1 MFNRYNIEN
10 LKRAINDPSLIADEL
25 FRPVQPFK
33 RFGMYGLPLM
43 ASETVHRHFVS
54 GQEPTSIWDRE
65 WDLLIVLDA
74 CRAGWLSAVSAE
86 YQILSEVGSIYS
98 VGSHSAE
105 WINNTFSERYEEQ
118 IQNCTYVTA
127 NHHSKWMNPD
137 RFARFEDVT
146 NYEADGKPLP
156 APPAHVVSDQAIRVG
171 RNMNWDKMIVHYMQP
186 HIPFI
191 RHTGDNYKKIFSQ
204 VDGSRRNK
212 HDDHSVDIYEFDL
225 LRRGE
230 IDFDTFWKAYKE
242 TLITVLDDLKTLL
255 TSIDAEKV
263 VISAD
268 HGNAV
273 GEFGIYG
280 HKNVALPAIREVP
293 WCETSAT
300 NTEEYTPTTEKRG
313 HQEVSID
320 KRLENLGYM

>member
-33 RFGMYGLPLM
+33 RFGVYGLPLM

-54 GQEPTSIWDRE
+54 GKEPTSIWNRE
-65 WDLLIVLDA
+65 WDLLVVLDA

-171 RNMNWDKMIVHYMQP
+171 RNTNWNKMIVHYMQP
-186 HIPFI
+186 HKPFLTRGGERRDVSI
-191 RHTGDNYKKIFSQ
+191 AAEWSTGYKMYRKVING
-204 VDGSRRNK
+204 DLTRNELERAFINNLRY
-212 HDDHSVDIYEFDL
+212 VLYEVEL
-225 LRRGE
+225 LME
-230 IDFDTFWKAYKE
+230 NINAPTVA
-242 TLITVLDDLKTLL
+242 IT
-255 TSIDAEKV
+255 S
-263 VISAD
+263 D
-268 HGNAV
+268 HGNAL
-273 GEFGIYG
+273 GERFLWDHSRGIN
-280 HKNVALPAIREVP
+280 HPSVRRVP
-293 WCETSAT
+293 WAECSAEDRESIEPAQYHT
-300 NTEEYTPTTEKRG
+300 
-313 HQEVSID
+313 ID
-320 KRLENLGYM
+320 KNNKQVEERLRQLGYR